1 MRDADLFHNFLAEP
15 ALDLQGKLRVAHVP
29 AELCIKLAQRDRN
42 VAQPPLSFFS
52 HDNGTVHSCHATL
65 HGLRARSS
73 ELELPHRV
81 DFERELRQVIFA
93 SQNIAP
99 LQAPPSHS
107 ASCSSICIRLI
118 LHHDRFL
125 PQGCNSNVNMTHNL
139 IADGL
144 ELGRNRRNP
153 SLQSYTGMNRSHGA
167 HNGQDMQASAY
178 YHEGSKLNLNQK
190 RRSVPP
196 NTFENLA
203 DPHVSSSRLCKK
215 RITMSFVYGARDS
228 GIRISIGL
236 PITCGRIRIRIRP
249 ADRKP
254 QSLPYR

>member
-1 MRDADLFHNFLAEP
+1 LASSVTTTGLFILAMPRCTASAP
-15 ALDLQGKLRVAHVP
+15 ARLSWNCHIVSTLS
-29 AELCIKLAQRDRN
+29 ESCDR
-42 VAQPPLSFFS
+42 F
-52 HDNGTVHSCHATL
+52 
-65 HGLRARSS
+65 
-73 ELELPHRV
+73 
-81 DFERELRQVIFA
+81 QVIFA

-99 LQAPPSHS
+99 LQAPPNHS

-118 LHHDRFL
+118 LHHDRCL
-125 PQGCNSNVNMTHNL
+125 PQGCNSNVNMPHNL

-196 NTFENLA
+196 NTFEN
-203 DPHVSSSRLCKK
+203 
-215 RITMSFVYGARDS
+215 
-228 GIRISIGL
+228 
-236 PITCGRIRIRIRP
+236 
-249 ADRKP
+249 
-254 QSLPYR
+254 